1 MMDSETIG
9 LPQNRDM
16 LISHFLSPYNPLG
29 ELFDF
34 DSHLIL
40 HSLITHN
47 QAVGSWNRQLA
58 FSWPTVWPTAIK
70 HFP

>member
-1 MMDSETIG
+1 MSGNCKTGLSKEHRESCVAMMDSETIG

-16 LISHFLSPYNPLG
+16 LISHLLSPYNPLG

-40 HSLITHN
+40 HSLITHI
-47 QAVGSWNRQLA
+47 QAVGS
-58 FSWPTVWPTAIK
+58 
-70 HFP
+70 